1 MACWRDPLTNVCVTG
16 NGHVGN
22 LWGREG
28 GGGCSPRPEQREWTS
43 WSDPGRQAEKVADG
57 L

>member
-1 MACWRDPLTNVCVTG
+1 MACWHDPLTNVCVTG

-22 LWGREG
+22 LWG

-43 WSDPGRQAEKVADG
+43 WWSDPGRQAEKVADG